1 MTPHLEVWNDK
12 YAIRRPRRLLAVDG
26 GGILG
31 IMSLEI
37 LAEVDRQLAEQTG
50 KGDAFRLGD
59 FFDYIGGTSTG
70 AIIATGLAVGMSVA
84 ELIDFYVTSGSDM
97 FQSRWLLRRAKALYQ
112 ADPLRET
119 LKRVLQKDN
128 GEDRTLGA
136 EDLRCLLLV
145 VTRNATSDSPW
156 PLSNN
161 PFAKYNDRTRD
172 DCNLDI
178 LLWELVRAS
187 TAAPIYFPPE
197 ALELSADLTFTFVDG
212 GVTPYN
218 NPAFLLY
225 RMATLPQY
233 RLEWPTGESEMML
246 ISVGTGSADKID
258 LDLDEDGRN
267 LVSNLASLP
276 GVLMG
281 GAAIDQD
288 INCRGV
294 GRCVFGHEIDRELGD
309 MVPRRGDPLTG
320 ELVPPDDDCDRAF
333 LYARYNP
340 DVSSDGLAALGLSHL
355 EPKHVQ
361 AMDKV
366 EHLPKMREVGKA
378 YAGKFVDL
386 APFARFMRG

>member
-1 MTPHLEVWNDK
+1 MTPHLEVWDDK
-12 YAIRRPRRLLAVDG
+12 YAIQRPRRLLALDG

-37 LAEVDRQLAEQTG
+37 LAEVERQLATQTG
-50 KGDAFRLGD
+50 KGEAFRLVD

-70 AIIATGLAVGMSVA
+70 SIIAAGLAVGMSVA

-97 FQSRWLLRRAKALYQ
+97 FQSRWLLKRAKALYQ

-145 VTRNATSDSPW
+145 VTRNATTDSPW
-156 PLSNN
+156 PISNN
-161 PFAKYNDRTRD
+161 PFAKYNDRIRD
-172 DCNLDI
+172 DCNLEI

-197 ALELSADLTFTFVDG
+197 ALELKADQTFTFVDG

-281 GAAIDQD
+281 GAAVDQD

-320 ELVPPDDDCDRAF
+320 ELVPLDEDCRRAF

-340 DVSSDGLAALGLSHL
+340 DVSRDGLAALGLSHL
-355 EPKHVQ
+355 DPKHVQ

-366 EHLPKMREVGKA
+366 EHLPNMREVGQA
-378 YAGKFVDL
+378 YAKKFVDL
-386 APFARFMRG
+386 TPFSRFLGG